1 VSAEVAIWHDVE
13 CGAYDADLGLWREL
27 AAAADGP
34 VLDVGAGTG
43 RIALDLARHGHD
55 VVALDADPD
64 LIGECARRA
73 AAARLTVE
81 TVCADAR
88 DFSVPREVALV
99 IVPMQTLQLL
109 GGADGRARFLRCAAR
124 CLRPGGTLAAALA
137 NALDDQLDEDGWDG
151 DLRPMPDI
159 REIDGTVY
167 ASHPI
172 RVRREPGGVV
182 IERIR
187 ETVAPDGRRNAE
199 GNEIRLDDV
208 DAETVA
214 REAQPLGFRARPA
227 LTVPATDDYV
237 GSEVVV
243 LWRT

>member
-1 VSAEVAIWHDVE
+1 VSAEAAIWHDVE
-13 CGAYDADLGLWREL
+13 CGSYDADLDLWRRL
-27 AAAADGP
+27 AADADGA

-43 RIALDLARHGHD
+43 RITLDLARRGHE
-55 VVALDADPD
+55 VVALDADPE
-64 LIGECARRA
+64 LISECSRRA
-73 AAARLTVE
+73 AAERLVVE
-81 TVCADAR
+81 TICADAR
-88 DFSVPREVALV
+88 DFTLTREVALV

-109 GGADGRARFLRCAAR
+109 GGAAGRARFLRCAAR
-124 CLRPGGTLAAALA
+124 CLRPGGLLAAALA
-137 NALDDQLDEDGWDG
+137 DALDGQLDDDP
-151 DLRPMPDI
+151 DDAVRPMPDI

-187 ETVAPDGRRNAE
+187 ETVAPDGRRSAE

-208 DAETVA
+208 DAATVA
-214 REAQPLGFRARPA
+214 REAQPVGFRPRPA
-227 LTVPATDDYV
+227 LAVPPTDDYV

-243 LWRT
+243 LCRT

>member
-1 VSAEVAIWHDVE
+1 MTAEVAIWHDVE
-13 CGAYDADLGLWREL
+13 CGGYDADLSLWREL
-27 AAAADGP
+27 AGAADGP

-43 RIALDLARHGHD
+43 RIALDLARRGHD
-55 VVALDADPD
+55 VIALDADPD

-73 AAARLTVE
+73 AAAGLHIE
-81 TVCADAR
+81 TVCSDAR
-88 DFSVPREVALV
+88 DFTIQRDVALV
-99 IVPMQTLQLL
+99 IVPMQTLQLF
-109 GGADGRARFLRCAAR
+109 GGADGRGRFLRCAAR
-124 CLRPGGTLAAALA
+124 SLRSGGVLAAALA
-137 NALDDQLDEDGWDG
+137 DALDGQLDDPPAE
-151 DLRPMPDI
+151 RPTPDI

-187 ETVAPDGRRNAE
+187 ETVAPDGRRTAE

-208 DAETVA
+208 DAETVGH
-214 REAQPLGFRARPA
+214 EAQPLGFRARPA
-227 LTVPATDDYV
+227 LAVPATEDYV

-243 LWRT
+243 LCRT

>member
-1 VSAEVAIWHDVE
+1 MSADVVIWHDVE
-13 CGAYDADLGLWREL
+13 CGAYDVDLGLWRDL
-27 AAAADGP
+27 AADAGGP

-43 RIALDLARHGHD
+43 RVALDLARRGHD
-55 VVALDADPD
+55 VIALDADPE

-73 AAARLTVE
+73 AAAGLDVE

-88 DFSVPREVALV
+88 DFALARDVALV
-99 IVPMQTLQLL
+99 IVPMQTVQLM

-124 CLRPGGTLAAALA
+124 CLRSGGLLAAAMA
-137 NALDDQLDEDGWDG
+137 DARDGQLDGLDAE
-151 DLRPMPDI
+151 RPMPDI

-172 RVRREPGGVV
+172 RVRLEPGGVV

-187 ETVAPDGRRNAE
+187 ETVAPDGRRSAE
-199 GNEIRLDDV
+199 GNEIRLDDL

-214 REAQPLGFRARPA
+214 REAKPLGFRARPA
-227 LTVPATDDYV
+227 LEVPATDDYV